1 MSLNFDT
8 VNQAIG
14 RTLETKQA
22 ELRAFTES
30 MDPESTVD
38 LLRMQQMMQEWTMM
52 TQLQSTLVKEI
63 GDALK
68 GIIQK
73 SG

>member
-1 MSLNFDT
+1 MALTFDT
-8 VNQAIG
+8 INQTIG
-14 RTLETKQA
+14 RTMQVRQD
-22 ELRAFTES
+22 ELASFTQS
-30 MDPESTVD
+30 MNPESTTD
-38 LLRMQQMMQEWTMM
+38 LLRMQQMMQEWTMV
-52 TQLQSTLVKEI
+52 TQLQSTMVKEI

>member
-8 VNQAIG
+8 VNQTIG
-14 RTLETKQA
+14 RTLEVKQA
-22 ELRAFTES
+22 ELRSFTES